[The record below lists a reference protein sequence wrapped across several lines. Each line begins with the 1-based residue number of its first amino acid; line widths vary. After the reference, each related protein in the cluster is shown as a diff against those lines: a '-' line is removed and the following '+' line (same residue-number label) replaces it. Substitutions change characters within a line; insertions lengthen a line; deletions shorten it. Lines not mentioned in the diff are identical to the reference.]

1 MNSLSSLWAAR
12 DILASGAATSLA
24 LVALCLLVSLPLSML
39 GYVLLRES
47 TPTLGRALRLL
58 TDLMRCVPFLLFAYV
73 VYYGLPAVGLRLDA
87 PSAGLASLVIY
98 HSAYFVEILRA
109 AGQSLPQDTLT
120 AADAF
125 GFARGTLYRRI
136 VFPQLLAAAAPV
148 LVNQAVM
155 VIKDS
160 ALLMIITVEE
170 LTFAANFVS
179 ANYFSPFAPF
189 LLAMLLYWLMSLLT
203 DWAVGRLGRFSGSQS

>member
-1 MNSLSSLWAAR
+1 MNSLTSLWASRA
-12 DILASGAATSLA
+12 ILASGAATSLA
-24 LVALCLLVSLPLSML
+24 LVALCLAISLPLALL
-39 GYVLLRES
+39 GYVLLREG
-47 TPTLGRALRLL
+47 PQPVARLVRLL
-58 TDLMRCVPFLLFAYV
+58 ADLMRCVPFLLFAYV
-73 VYYGLPAVGLRLDA
+73 VYYGLPAIGLRFDA
-87 PSAGLASLVIY
+87 LGAGLASLVIY
-98 HSAYFVEILRA
+98 HGAYFVEILRA
-109 AGQSLPQDTLT
+109 ARLALPQDTLT

-125 GFARGTLYRRI
+125 GFTRRALYRRI

-179 ANYFSPFAPF
+179 SNYFSPFAPF
-189 LLAMLLYWLMSLLT
+189 LLAMLVYWLMSLLT
-203 DWAVGRLGRFSGSQS
+203 DWTVGRLGRSPSR